1 MTRILVHVEGPTEE
15 SFVREIL
22 AEHLQQYGYAQVGAR
37 TLGEAQQ
44 RQKRGGIRGW
54 QEAKRGIVRHLRRD
68 ANSIGTTM
76 VDYYG
81 LPERGSNAW
90 PGRAAAS
97 GAPANS
103 RAARVEDAICR
114 DLREELGRGLQAS
127 RFVPYV
133 MLHEFEA
140 LLFSDCGKFADAIQ
154 RPELAPEFQAI
165 VDAAGG
171 PEAIDDAPDGAPS
184 KRIEALF
191 PGYSKPFLGAAAVRA
206 IGLDKIRA
214 ACPHFN
220 NWLTRLEQL
229 PAASR

>member
-1 MTRILVHVEGPTEE
+1 MMRLLVHVEGPTEE
-15 SFVREIL
+15 RFVNEIL
-22 AEHLQQYGYAQVGAR
+22 APYLYQRSYSKVNAR
-37 TLGEAQQ
+37 IMGLAHQ
-44 RQKRGGIRGW
+44 RDKRGGVRGW
-54 QEAKRGIVRHLRRD
+54 PETKKSIVYHLQEDSDIA
-68 ANSIGTTM
+68 STTM

-81 LPERGSNAW
+81 LPERTSNAW
-90 PGRAAAS
+90 PGRATS
-97 GAPANS
+97 NKVPVS
-103 RAARVEDAICR
+103 DRAAHIENAICR
-114 DLREELGRGLQAS
+114 DLQEELGGGFRAS

-171 PEAIDDAPDGAPS
+171 PEAIDDAPDSAPS

-191 PGYSKPFLGAAAVRA
+191 PGYSKPFLGTAAVRA

-214 ACPHFN
+214 ACPHFDS
-220 NWLTRLEQL
+220 WLTRLEKI
-229 PAASR
+229 PSAK